1 MKEQLKLKLIPNLAL
16 LLARM
21 INSSLRLEVRGEE
34 RVNKLLAGDKS
45 IIFALWHGQLW
56 LPSYHFRDQ
65 GYVALASQS
74 RDGEYISRL
83 LQKLGWEVVRGSTS
97 RGGARSLL
105 RLVKK
110 LRQGK
115 HIAITPD
122 GPRGP
127 IHQVKP
133 GVVYLAQKTDSIII
147 PIGVSYTKKKIFSS
161 WDHFWLPAPFSKAA
175 LVYGAGLEIK
185 EDKLSNVEIED
196 YQRLLGQK
204 INQAG
209 QAAEKVLGDQ

>member
-1 MKEQLKLKLIPNLAL
+1 MKEQLKLKLIPNVAL
-16 LLARM
+16 LLAKV
-21 INSSLRLEVRGEE
+21 INSSLSLAVQGAE

-45 IIFALWHGQLW
+45 IIFAPWHGQLW
-56 LPSYHFRDQ
+56 LPSYHLRNQ

-83 LQKLGWEVVRGSTS
+83 LQKLGWDVVRGSTS

-105 RLVKK
+105 KLVKK
-110 LRQGK
+110 LRQGN

-147 PIGVSYTKKKIFSS
+147 PIGVSYTRKKVFGS
-161 WDHFWLPAPFSKAA
+161 WDRFWLPAPFSKAA

-185 EDKLSNVEIED
+185 EDKLSTLEIEK
-196 YQRLLGQK
+196 YQKLLGQK

-209 QAAEKVLGDQ
+209 QAAEKMLGD

>member
-1 MKEQLKLKLIPNLAL
+1 MKEQLKLKLIPNSAL
-16 LLARM
+16 LLAKV
-21 INSSLRLEVRGEE
+21 INSTLSLEVQGAK
-34 RVNKLLAGDKS
+34 RVNQLLAGDKS
-45 IIFALWHGQLW
+45 VIFAPWHGQLW
-56 LPSYHFRDQ
+56 LPSYYLRNQ

-83 LQKLGWEVVRGSTS
+83 LNKLGWEVVRGSTS

-105 RLVKK
+105 KLVKK

-115 HIAITPD
+115 QIAITPD

-147 PIGVSYTKKKIFSS
+147 PIGVSYTKKKEFSS
-161 WDHFWLPAPFSKAA
+161 WDRFWLPAPFSKAA
-175 LVYGAGLEIK
+175 LVFGAGLEIK
-185 EDKLSNVEIED
+185 EDKLSTVEIEN
-196 YQRLLGQK
+196 YQKLLGQK

-209 QAAEKVLGDQ
+209 QAAEKILGD